1 MIVNL
6 SQAEL
11 DDSFHLAY
19 FQCEAAA
26 VEVVR
31 RVLGRFDE
39 DKTNRDILINRICE
53 ALHEVEVK
61 HMGAERYAALM
72 ERLEKRNPD
81 EVPS

>member
-1 MIVNL
+1 MIVSL

-11 DDSFHLAY
+11 DDVYHPAY

-26 VEVVR
+26 VNVVR

-39 DKTNRDILINRICE
+39 DKANRDLLINCICE

-61 HMGAERYAALM
+61 HMGTVRYVALM
-72 ERLEKRNPD
+72 ERLTERGKEPRA
-81 EVPS
+81 